1 MEPEQIMPEKAILA
15 MSQAPSISVLT
26 VLFVLIIVLIA
37 FSALISGSE
46 VAYFSLDA
54 KKRDGLSLEKTNRGS
69 RVVTLLETPKELLAT
84 ILIANNFINISIVM
98 VSYYFTKGVFASSEL
113 PELVLFLINVIGA
126 TFVILLFGEVI
137 PKVYAT
143 KNNVSFSKFMSSP
156 ISFLSV
162 FFGPFS
168 KLLVSSTSIIDKRF
182 KKKVDN
188 ISVDDLEHAYDLTKE
203 SVETTEEKKILEGI
217 VKFGQTDAKQIMT
230 PRLDMIALEK
240 DIPFKELREAILQGR
255 YSRLPV
261 YSESVDSIEG
271 ILYVKDLLVFLDST
285 EDIDWV
291 KLIREPKFI
300 PENKKLDDLLKEF
313 QTEKTHIA
321 VVVDEYGGTSGIVTL
336 EDVLE
341 EVVGDITDEF
351 DDDNLIYSKL
361 DDNNY
366 VFEGK
371 TPLMDMYRV
380 MGIDGDEFE
389 DQKGE
394 SDTIAGFCIELAG
407 KILLKNEK
415 VSFENYTFTIEAA
428 DKRRVKQVKVTIGK
442 VDVTE
447 ENV

>member
-1 MEPEQIMPEKAILA
+1 LEHEQIVPEKAILA
-15 MSQAPSISVLT
+15 LSISLLIVLAIIM
-26 VLFVLIIVLIA
+26 LVLII

-54 KKRDGLSLEKTNRGS
+54 KKRDALSSEKSNQGN
-69 RVVTLLETPKELLAT
+69 RVVTLLGAPKKLLAT
-84 ILIANNFINISIVM
+84 ILIANNFINVSIVM
-98 VSYYFTKGVFASSEL
+98 VSFYFTKGVFASSEL
-113 PELVLFLINVIGA
+113 SELVLFLINVIGA

-143 KNNVSFSKFMSSP
+143 KHSVSFSKFMSSP
-156 ISFLSV
+156 ISFLSMV
-162 FFGPFS
+162 FAPFS

-182 KKKVDN
+182 KKKVDS

-217 VKFGQTDAKQIMT
+217 VRFGQTDAKQIMT
-230 PRLDMIALEK
+230 PRLDVMALEN
-240 DIPFKELREAILQGR
+240 DMTSKELSEVIKEGQ

-261 YSESVDSIEG
+261 YSESLDNVIG
-271 ILYVKDLLVFLDST
+271 ILYVKDLLIYLDS
-285 EDIDWV
+285 EEELDWV
-291 KLIREPKFI
+291 KLIRNPKFI

-341 EVVGDITDEF
+341 EIVGDITDEF

-361 DDNNY
+361 DENNY

-380 MGIDGDEFE
+380 MGIDGGEFE
-389 DQKGE
+389 EQKGE
-394 SDTIAGFCIELAG
+394 SDTIAGICIELAG

-415 VSFENYTFTIEAA
+415 ISFENYTFTIEAA
-428 DKRRVKQVKVTIGK
+428 DKRRIKQVKVTINK
-442 VDVTE
+442 VGETE
-447 ENV
+447 DNG

>member
-15 MSQAPSISVLT
+15 LSDAPSISIL
-26 VLFVLIIVLIA
+26 IVLSTLMLILIV

-54 KKRDGLSLEKTNRGS
+54 RNRDVLSSEKTNKGN
-69 RVVTLLETPKELLAT
+69 RVLSLLQSPKKLLAT
-84 ILIANNFINISIVM
+84 ILIANNFINVSIVM
-98 VSYYFTKGVFASSEL
+98 VSFYFTKGVFANSEL
-113 PELVLFLINVIGA
+113 SELVLFLINVIGA

-143 KNNVSFSKFMSSP
+143 KHSLSFSKFMSSP
-156 ISFLSV
+156 ISFLSII
-162 FFGPFS
+162 FAPFS

-230 PRLDMIALEK
+230 PRLDMIALEQEMS
-240 DIPFKELREAILQGR
+240 FEELRETILEGR

-271 ILYVKDLLVFLDST
+271 ILYVKDLLIFLDSL

-341 EVVGDITDEF
+341 EIVGDITDEF

-361 DDNNY
+361 DENNY

-380 MGIDGDEFE
+380 MGIDGEEFE

-415 VSFENYTFTIEAA
+415 IGFQNYTFTIEAA
-428 DKRRVKQVKVTIGK
+428 DKRRLKQVKVTINSGFK
-442 VDVTE
+442 TE
-447 ENV
+447 ENG

>member
-1 MEPEQIMPEKAILA
+1 MPEKAILA
-15 MSQAPSISVLT
+15 LSEAPSISILIVLSI
-26 VLFVLIIVLIA
+26 LMLVLII

-54 KKRDGLSLEKTNRGS
+54 RKRDTLSAEKTTSGNR
-69 RVVTLLETPKELLAT
+69 VINLLGTPKKLLAT
-84 ILIANNFINISIVM
+84 ILIANNFINVSIVM
-98 VSYYFTKGVFASSEL
+98 VSFYFTKGVFASSEL
-113 PELVLFLINVIGA
+113 SELGLFLINVIGA

-143 KNNVSFSKFMSSP
+143 KHSMSFSKFMGSP
-156 ISFLSV
+156 ISFLSMI
-162 FFGPFS
+162 FAPFS
-168 KLLVSSTSIIDKRF
+168 NLLVSSTSIIDKRF

-230 PRLDMIALEK
+230 SRLDMIALEQEM
-240 DIPFKELREAILQGR
+240 PFEELRETILEGR

-271 ILYVKDLLVFLDST
+271 ILYVKDLLVFLDS
-285 EDIDWV
+285 EENIDWV

-341 EVVGDITDEF
+341 EIVGDITDEF

-361 DDNNY
+361 DENNY

-371 TPLMDMYRV
+371 SPLMDMYRV
-380 MGIDGDEFE
+380 MGIEGDEFE

-394 SDTIAGFCIELAG
+394 SDTIAGFCLELAG

-415 VSFENYTFTIEAA
+415 ISFENYTFTIEAA
-428 DKRRVKQVKVTIGK
+428 DKRRIKQVKVTINKVGK
-442 VDVTE
+442 TE
-447 ENV
+447 ENG